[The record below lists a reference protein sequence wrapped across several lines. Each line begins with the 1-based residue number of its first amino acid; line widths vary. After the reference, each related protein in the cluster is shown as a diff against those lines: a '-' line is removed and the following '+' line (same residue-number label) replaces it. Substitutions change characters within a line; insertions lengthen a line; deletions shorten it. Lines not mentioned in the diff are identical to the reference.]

1 MAKNYMKISTNF
13 SQFPELKLDEQQ
25 IKNCVRKHFGTI
37 KAPIYLYI
45 DHKLKTAH
53 GLHAARNINHY
64 KRLPAVSLKNEAKK
78 NKNHFHKISLSYKHL
93 SEAKSSAI
101 KKSVE
106 CKDWTFPEWPRTHR
120 FYHSYLMTLLTHELQ
135 HARQVEQ
142 GVQYRR
148 ENWME
153 YDERIEDKDPTEYDA
168 CMAEFKKADKMLRS
182 YCER

>member
-53 GLHAARNINHY
+53 GLHAARNM
-64 KRLPAVSLKNEAKK
+64 
-78 NKNHFHKISLSYKHL
+78 NHFHKISLSYKHL

-120 FYHSYLMTLLTHELQ
+120 FYHSYLITLLTHELQ

-148 ENWME
+148 ENWMG